1 MERYFGES
9 IPKLGF
15 GMMRLPKKLLLTD
28 VEQTKQ
34 MVDLFLDAGFTYFD
48 TAFVYVGSEE
58 ATRKALVERHPR
70 ESFTLA
76 SKLNAWLGKVSVN
89 EAKKELRTSLKR
101 AGVDYFDYYLLHAIQ
116 NNNYKLYDNYGLW
129 DYIREQKKA
138 GLIRHWGFSFHGT
151 PELLDE
157 LLTKNPDAEFVQ
169 LQLNYADWEDPKIA
183 SRRCYETARRHGKSI
198 VVMEPVK
205 GGALAKPPA
214 EVQQILKDAAP
225 GASLASWAIRFAA
238 SLDGIMTVLSGMS
251 NLDQMRDNLSF
262 MRGFQP
268 LDEGEQAVI
277 RRAQEA
283 FGRIERIPCTACRY
297 CAEGC
302 PQGIPIPEI
311 FTERNRQLVW
321 GQLEKGA
328 ENYRELA
335 EKGNVADACI
345 ACGQCEKACPQ
356 GIDIIERLKDCG
368 AHLGTVAKEA

>member
-15 GMMRLPKKLLLTD
+15 GMMRLPKKDAEID

-34 MVDLFLDAGFTYFD
+34 MVDRFLDAGFTYFD
-48 TAFVYVGSEE
+48 TAFAYVGSEE
-58 ATRKALVERHPR
+58 ATRKTLVERHPR

-76 SKLNAWLGKVSVN
+76 SKLNAWLGEPSVD
-89 EAKKELRTSLKR
+89 EAKKELQTSLER

-116 NNNYKLYDNYGLW
+116 NNNHKLYDDYGLW
-129 DYIREQKKA
+129 DYVREQKKA

-157 LLTKNPDAEFVQ
+157 LLTRNPDTEFVQ
-169 LQLNYADWEDPKIA
+169 LQLNYADWEDPKVA
-183 SRRCYETARRHGKSI
+183 SRRCYETARKHGKSI
-198 VVMEPVK
+198 VIMEPVK

-214 EVQQILKDAAP
+214 EVQKILKEAVPDA
-225 GASLASWAIRFAA
+225 SFASWAIRFAA
-238 SLDGIMTVLSGMS
+238 SLDGVMTVLSGMS

-262 MRGFQP
+262 MHGFKP
-268 LDEGEQAVI
+268 LDENEQGII

-283 FGRIERIPCTACRY
+283 LGRIERIPCTACRY
-297 CAEGC
+297 CTEGC
-302 PQGIPIPEI
+302 PQGIPIPDI

-321 GQLEKGA
+321 GQVEKAA

-335 EKGNVADACI
+335 GKGSVADACV

-356 GIDIIERLKDCG
+356 GIDIVERLKDCA
-368 AHLGTVAKEA
+368 AHLGG